1 MFMFLRTA
9 AAVPGVSV
17 ADTTYNTEEIIKK
30 MNEAEE
36 KNVNI
41 TVFPELCITG
51 YTCADLFF
59 QKTLIDAAALG
70 LNKIL
75 KASENLS
82 GAFAVGLPLQIN
94 GQLYNCAVFLKGGRV
109 LGICPKTFM
118 PNYNE
123 FYEKRWFSVSE
134 ELEEEDICSSEIG
147 IFGCKVMIC
156 TSTCVGM

>member
-70 LNKIL
+70 LN
-75 KASENLS
+75 N
-82 GAFAVGLPLQIN
+82 GAAFGL
-94 GQLYNCAVFLKGGRV
+94 
-109 LGICPKTFM
+109 
-118 PNYNE
+118 
-123 FYEKRWFSVSE
+123 
-134 ELEEEDICSSEIG
+134 
-147 IFGCKVMIC
+147 C
-156 TSTCVGM
+156 TLRR